1 MKMAETLT
9 AREVA
14 QLLGVNRA
22 TVYKLA
28 AAGELAHLRI
38 GGAVRFRRDDVEA
51 YLRRVYRPARVEGD
65 ESR

>member
-1 MKMAETLT
+1 MVNEILT

-38 GGAVRFRRDDVEA
+38 RDAIRFRREDVEDFLA
-51 YLRRVYRPARVEGD
+51 ACYRPAQTRVG
-65 ESR
+65 ESK